1 MQRLLIYIAILFFV
15 TSFVFPLSAQEKAG
29 KEQKLETAAEELSY
43 VLGMDVGN
51 SLKRFGTEVDF
62 DIFMEAVQTTLRG
75 DETLLTP
82 QRAREVKQEYLKE
95 RRRKQAAERKATGDK
110 NLAEGEAFLAENG
123 SKEGVITTDSG
134 LQYQVIKEG
143 DGDKPEVTDRVTVH
157 YRGTLLD
164 GTEFDSSHKRGKPAT
179 FPVRG
184 VIPGWTEALQL
195 MPVGS
200 TYKLF
205 VPSKLAYGER
215 GGGRKIGPNST
226 LVFEVE
232 LLEIATAE
240 PKKAAEIPPAG
251 PGKEESQEA
260 SNGKQEPAE
269 HKPSS
274 VNE

>member
-1 MQRLLIYIAILFFV
+1 
-15 TSFVFPLSAQEKAG
+15 
-29 KEQKLETAAEELSY
+29 
-43 VLGMDVGN
+43 
-51 SLKRFGTEVDF
+51 
-62 DIFMEAVQTTLRG
+62 
-75 DETLLTP
+75 
-82 QRAREVKQEYLKE
+82 
-95 RRRKQAAERKATGDK
+95 
-110 NLAEGEAFLAENG
+110 
-123 SKEGVITTDSG
+123 
-134 LQYQVIKEG
+134 
-143 DGDKPEVTDRVTVH
+143 
-157 YRGTLLD
+157 
-164 GTEFDSSHKRGKPAT
+164 
-179 FPVRG
+179 
-184 VIPGWTEALQL
+184 

-251 PGKEESQEA
+251 PGKGESQEA